1 VHVEELLL
9 QHQGYEIV
17 IVAIISCL
25 QSMGGQHSASR
36 THRSTRIGCSGLSAC
51 FSSPEA
57 PSSPSAL
64 VTEFASS
71 EVCYTVAGL

>member
-1 VHVEELLL
+1 MERLL
-9 QHQGYEIV
+9 QHPGYEIV
-17 IVAIISCL
+17 IAAIISCL

-36 THRSTRIGCSGLSAC
+36 TQRCSRSGRSGLPAC
-51 FSSPEA
+51 FSSPKA

-71 EVCYTVAGL
+71 EVYYTVAGL